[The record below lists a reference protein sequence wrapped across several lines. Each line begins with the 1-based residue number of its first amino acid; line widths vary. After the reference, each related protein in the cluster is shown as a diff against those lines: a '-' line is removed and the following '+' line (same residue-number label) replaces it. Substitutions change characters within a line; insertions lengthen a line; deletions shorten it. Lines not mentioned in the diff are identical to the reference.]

1 MRLLAALTLVGAA
14 ACDCPEAGTD
24 ACPRDVPKPTA
35 WSIEEAMPG
44 PRLEP
49 GVTSLG
55 QRVVVLGGFY
65 QSQAEGLGITTDVIE
80 YDMFAAPGQRWRN
93 LTSAPVAWTHANLA
107 SASATLY
114 LLGGAEGT
122 DFQVSAQTYAL
133 DTDQTDPQWRS
144 LEPIPTSYEPRSA
157 AGVVVAPPFIYLV
170 GGSTATDSL
179 ASVIAYNFS
188 NDTWSRLPDLP
199 AKRSHP
205 AAMRMPDGTLIVAG
219 GLETI
224 QSSSAKSDVWSL
236 PPNGLAWEPRTPMP
250 QARGGCAY
258 GVVFQQLICAGG
270 EAGVSALHTTLRYD
284 PVNDVWSELDD
295 MPEERAGT
303 QGAVV
308 GGRLFVPGGARQLT
322 FSPTNTLYAFAFL
335 ESLDN

>member
-1 MRLLAALTLVGAA
+1 
-14 ACDCPEAGTD
+14 
-24 ACPRDVPKPTA
+24 
-35 WSIEEAMPG
+35 MPG

-49 GVTSLG
+49 GVTALG

-65 QSQAEGLGITTDVIE
+65 QNEMQGLGITSDVIE
-80 YDMFAAPGQRWRN
+80 YDMFAPAGERWRM
-93 LTSAPVAWTHANLA
+93 LSAAPVTWTHANLA

-122 DFQVSAQTYAL
+122 DFIPNGAAYAL
-133 DTDQTDPQWRS
+133 DTDLPDAQWRAIA
-144 LEPIPTSYEPRSA
+144 PIPASYEPRSA
-157 AGVVVAPPFIYLV
+157 AGIVVAAPFIYLL
-170 GGSTATDSL
+170 GGATQDDAV

-188 NDTWSRLPDLP
+188 NDVWTRLPDLP

-224 QSSSAKSDVWSL
+224 ASSSAKADVWSL
-236 PPNGLAWEPRTPMP
+236 PPGGTEWQPRAPML

-258 GVVFQQLICAGG
+258 GVVFEQLICAGG
-270 EAGVSALHTTLRYD
+270 EVGAAALHTVERYD
-284 PVNDVWSELDD
+284 PIANEWSMLDD
-295 MPEERAGT
+295 MPDERAGT

-308 GGRLFVPGGARQLT
+308 GGRLFVPGGAATLT
-322 FSPTNTLYAFAFL
+322 YSPTNTLYAFAFL
-335 ESLDN
+335 EALDN